1 MAENGNIQLGVV
13 LEYAEPANSLFSSI
27 FKKTHGGKVYIYWMP
42 DDEAAQTYLQ
52 RLNLGLSMWNQYS
65 GFAQYYQGLII
76 SNDVTV
82 GYVVQAA
89 DSYLSD
95 SYGKVAQRMISPF
108 MFYLPDS
115 NTWQY
120 FNTLWLPFYQRVLTK
135 LIDSNLYI
143 PSMNL
148 DNMAIYN
155 NVLYYEWLF
164 DTQTLVQFRTG
175 AVHPSYEA
183 ALTMFQAN
191 PTSLNAALQNIA
203 ADIYAGGSTPPF

>member
-1 MAENGNIQLGVV
+1 MSIALNNVLQLPVAAKV
-13 LEYAEPANSLFSSI
+13 IYKNVFQKIYE
-27 FKKTHGGKVYIYWMP
+27 GKAYIYWMP

-52 RLNLGLSMWNQYS
+52 RLNLGLNMWNQYS
-65 GFAQYYQGLII
+65 GFAQYYNGLII
-76 SNDVTV
+76 SNETTV

-89 DSYLSD
+89 DSYLND

-120 FNTLWLPFYQRVLTK
+120 FNTLWLPFYQRILSK

-143 PSMNL
+143 PSMSL
-148 DNMAIYN
+148 ENMAIYN

-164 DTQTLVQFRTG
+164 DTQTIGQFRTG
-175 AVHPSYEA
+175 AVHPLYEA